1 MPGKDGAT
9 AMRIAAWV
17 YSLAQ
22 RGLDL
27 HSAHRMNLP
36 LLTRYTAHLGIIAL
50 TIIALLFTGVEI
62 RSVGSNSRP
71 SEGVGQALP
80 PILCQDQSN
89 PDNLTLAVV
98 PLTIAPARVRREVEQ
113 YQVQSG
119 DTVTGIA
126 VRFNVSADSI
136 LWANAKL
143 EDNPDM
149 LSLGQSL
156 DIPPTSGVLYTVS
169 KGDTLAA
176 IAARF
181 KANIENILNDPF
193 DQTNHDLKANPPQ
206 LTVGAFLMIPGGS
219 KPFTTRR
226 VTYTSTAP
234 SGAAR
239 GTSNFI
245 WPVPGACVSQIFWS
259 RHSGIDLAAPTGS
272 PILAADS
279 GYVQIVGWD
288 STGYGNMILL
298 NHGNGFLTRYGHL
311 SAFNVEA
318 GQSVR
323 RGDLIGR
330 VGTTGHSTG
339 PHLHFEVIFQGVP
352 RNPAY
357 FVAGRSPSRCPG
369 Y

>member
-1 MPGKDGAT
+1 MSSL
-9 AMRIAAWV
+9 I
-17 YSLAQ
+17 YSFVRRA
-22 RGLDL
+22 RNV
-27 HSAHRMNLP
+27 HTAHRMNLP

-50 TIIALLFTGVEI
+50 TLIALLFTGVQI
-62 RSVGSNSRP
+62 RAVGPNSEA
-71 SEGVGQALP
+71 SQSVGQALP
-80 PILCQDQSN
+80 PIEFQDQSN

-98 PLTIAPARVRREVEQ
+98 PFTIAPARVRREVEQ

-126 VRFNVSADSI
+126 ARFGVSADSI

-143 EDNPDM
+143 EDDPDM
-149 LSLGQSL
+149 LSLGQTL
-156 DIPPTSGVLYTVS
+156 NIPPTSGVLYTVS
-169 KGDTLAA
+169 NGDTLEA
-176 IAARF
+176 IAAKFRA
-181 KANIENILNDPF
+181 KVADILNDPF
-193 DQTNHDLKANPPQ
+193 DQSNHDLQANPPQ
-206 LTVGAFLMIPGGS
+206 LTVGTFLMVPGGS

-226 VTYTSTAP
+226 VSYSSTAP
-234 SGAAR
+234 SGTAR

-259 RHSGIDLAAPTGS
+259 RHSGIDLAASTGTR
-272 PILAADS
+272 ILAADS

-311 SAFNVEA
+311 SAFNVEP
-318 GQSVR
+318 GQSVK

-330 VGTTGHSTG
+330 VGSTGHSTG

-357 FVAGRSPSRCPG
+357 FVAGREPSRCPG